1 LPLVLEGANRGGREI
16 WVIHGATE
24 LKGHLENPRNVN
36 MSASMLAYY
45 TAFREENA
53 DEIRA
58 LCIKKNCQIFKEACQ
73 QMERMLIRVA
83 DAQAVALE
91 IISGLTRTQMA
102 LLSCA
107 TIVAGQ
113 CFHDVVNG
121 VDSREWTDEERAAF
135 TRKFTSFVA
144 GRWDEESI
152 LNDWD
157 KLAKVS

>member
-1 LPLVLEGANRGGREI
+1 
-16 WVIHGATE
+16 
-24 LKGHLENPRNVN
+24 LENPKNVN
-36 MSASMLAYY
+36 MSAGMLAHYI
-45 TAFREENA
+45 AFREENA

-73 QMERMLIRVA
+73 QMERILVEVA
-83 DAQAVALE
+83 DAPAVALE
-91 IISGLTRTQMA
+91 ILSGLTRTQMA

-113 CFHDVVNG
+113 CFHDVANG

-144 GRWDEESI
+144 GRWDGERV
-152 LNDWD
+152 LNDWN
-157 KLAKVS
+157 KLAKVSRRKQE